1 VCHIAARTHSLMKL
15 DFIAVLL
22 VLFTYFLQEN
32 EHVRLD
38 HRFKM

>member
-1 VCHIAARTHSLMKL
+1 LT
-15 DFIAVLL
+15 AVLL

-38 HRFKM
+38 HRFNMRRSFANL